1 MRKLGIGFLI
11 VMLGVALAI
20 PGWAKTPSSV
30 AEGKVVWE
38 IYKYVKLKLSD
49 TNYTFPKLEPGTDEY
64 LAEDAMILYVESN
77 TDWSL
82 SFELEG
88 DAEAI
93 AHLSVLLGQTSGS
106 GSAAV
111 SVDYKLSDLRTMA
124 PGKYQVTV
132 VYTATT
138 E

>member
-1 MRKLGIGFLI
+1 
-11 VMLGVALAI
+11 MLGVALAI

-64 LAEDAMILYVESN
+64 LAEYAVILYVESN

-82 SFELEG
+82 GVALKG
-88 DAEAI
+88 DPKAVG
-93 AHLSVLLGQTSGS
+93 HLSVLLSTRSGF
-106 GSAAV
+106 GDAEIP
-111 SVDYKLSDLRTMA
+111 VDYKLSKLREMA
-124 PGKYQVTV
+124 PGWYQVTV
-132 VYTATT
+132 IYTATT
-138 E
+138 K

>member
-1 MRKLGIGFLI
+1 MRKLGIGLLI
-11 VMLGVALAI
+11 VVLGVALTI
-20 PGWAKTPSSV
+20 PGWAKKPSSV

-38 IYKYVKLKLSD
+38 VYEYIELELSE
-49 TNYTFPKLEPGTDEY
+49 TNYTFPEFDPGTDEY
-64 LAEDAMILYVESN
+64 LAEDAVILYVESN

-88 DAEAI
+88 NAEAI

>member
-1 MRKLGIGFLI
+1 MRKLTVGLLI
-11 VMLGVALAI
+11 VMLGVALAL
-20 PGWAKTPSSV
+20 PGWAKKPNSV

-38 IYKYVKLKLSD
+38 VYEYIELKLSD
-49 TNYTFPKLEPGTDEY
+49 TNYTFPELDPGIDEY
-64 LAEDAMILYVESN
+64 LAENAVTLYVSSN
-77 TDWSL
+77 TSWSL
-82 SFELEG
+82 GFELEG

-93 AHLSVLLGQTSGS
+93 AHLSVLLGQDSGS

-111 SVDYKLSDLRTMA
+111 SVDYKLSGLRTMA

-138 E
+138 K

>member
-20 PGWAKTPSSV
+20 PGWAKKPSSV

-38 IYKYVKLKLSD
+38 VYEYIELELSE
-49 TNYTFPKLEPGTDEY
+49 TNYTFPEFDPGTDEY
-64 LAEDAMILYVESN
+64 LAEDAVILYVESN